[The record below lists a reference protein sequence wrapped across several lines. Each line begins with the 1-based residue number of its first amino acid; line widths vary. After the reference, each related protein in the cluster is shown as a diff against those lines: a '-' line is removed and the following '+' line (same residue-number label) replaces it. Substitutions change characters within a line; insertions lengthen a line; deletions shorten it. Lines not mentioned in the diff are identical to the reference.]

1 MSGLGGTGQMYGMVL
16 LDTKGAPCSPFI
28 GWQDRRCHEQLP
40 GGQTYISRIMDVGD
54 DGFAKTGCRPAT
66 GYMASALFWLAQ
78 NDVLPANTSACFAPD
93 YLVSQLC
100 ENRAVTDATNAAGAG
115 VFNLIEKSLDS
126 RGGGG
131 AGTSIGTSARSET
144 FVRESRSNHCG
155 CFSTDWLTFGL
166 TGTRRL
172 WR

>member
-1 MSGLGGTGQMYGMVL
+1 
-16 LDTKGAPCSPFI
+16 
-28 GWQDRRCHEQLP
+28 
-40 GGQTYISRIMDVGD
+40 MDVGG

-115 VFNLIEKSLDS
+115 VFNLTRKV
-126 RGGGG
+126 
-131 AGTSIGTSARSET
+131 IGLAR
-144 FVRESRSNHCG
+144 
-155 CFSTDWLTFGL
+155 WW
-166 TGTRRL
+166 RRWDFN
-172 WR
+172 WRICPK